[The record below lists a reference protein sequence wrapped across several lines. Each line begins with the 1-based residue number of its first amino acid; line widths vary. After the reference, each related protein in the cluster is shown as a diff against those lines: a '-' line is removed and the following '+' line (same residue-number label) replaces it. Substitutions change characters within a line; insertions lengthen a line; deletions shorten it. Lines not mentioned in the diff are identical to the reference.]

1 MIEREEDG
9 VTVLDLGELLQQEE
23 ELRRARIMIAEK
35 TEEESIS
42 QLEDPEQLPK
52 LRIANKS
59 VATLADD
66 GRKVKVLRIVMENP
80 ASGERFIFDVGIIK
94 ARYLI
99 GVLKRFYEQACR

>member
-1 MIEREEDG
+1 MREEEDG
-9 VTVLDLGELLQQEE
+9 VIVLDLGKLFQQEE

-52 LRIANKS
+52 LRIANKG

-66 GRKVKVLRIVMENP
+66 GRKVKVLRNVMENH

-94 ARYLI
+94 AQRLMRE
-99 GVLKRFYEQACR
+99 LNRFCEQVCG